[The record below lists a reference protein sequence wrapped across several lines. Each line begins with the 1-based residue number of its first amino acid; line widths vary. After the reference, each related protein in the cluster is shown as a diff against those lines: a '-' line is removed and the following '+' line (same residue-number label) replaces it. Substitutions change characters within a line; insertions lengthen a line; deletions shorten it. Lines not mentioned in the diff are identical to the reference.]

1 MPVFRIEDVRGST
14 RTVTAARVVTLDGD
28 VRFQTSVAG
37 QWRPVDTAPLVEVR
51 RVQRR
56 YNEADGR
63 LRWVDEHVVNDAA
76 AAAWAQLSPGPHDD
90 REAADPAGPEPVP
103 VDRGP
108 GTPPSAPGVPPPV
121 VSAADVRCPS
131 CGETEELTGRR
142 ADGQILLTCLVC
154 GYDGPRQ
161 AARRCRTCGSAD
173 VVERPKAL
181 VERARGTQLSVVGY
195 TTVGLCRVCDAD
207 ALDRAVQHG
216 GAVLPEELPTVDPQ
230 TLRSMRGR
238 SGAAPT

>member
-1 MPVFRIEDVRGST
+1 MPVFRLEDVQGST

-28 VRFQTSVAG
+28 VRFSTSVSG
-37 QWRPVDTAPLVEVR
+37 QWRLVDTAPLVDVR

-56 YNEADGR
+56 FNEADGR
-63 LRWVDEHVVNDAA
+63 VRWVDEQSVNDAA
-76 AAAWAQLSPGPHDD
+76 SAAREEISPEPQDEPAPVPQHP
-90 REAADPAGPEPVP
+90 DPATA
-103 VDRGP
+103 DRASAAP
-108 GTPPSAPGVPPPV
+108 RPTPAGPPPV
-121 VSAADVRCPS
+121 VSAADVRCPE
-131 CGETEELTGRR
+131 CGESEELTGRR

-154 GYDGPRQ
+154 GYDGPRA

-195 TTVGLCRVCDAD
+195 TTVALCRVSDVDVLA
-207 ALDRAVQHG
+207 RAVEHG

-238 SGAAPT
+238 SGGSTT